1 MKDINER
8 IELLI
13 AEMNEICKI
22 EKLTYND
29 LIDYNLTKG
38 KILELFLNAFSEMYR
53 FQIGKDKIAK

>member
-13 AEMNEICKI
+13 SEMNEIGKI

-29 LIDYNLTKG
+29 LIDYNLT
-38 KILELFLNAFSEMYR
+38 NV
-53 FQIGKDKIAK
+53 

>member
-13 AEMNEICKI
+13 AEMNEIGKI

-29 LIDYNLTKG
+29 LIDYNLTKE
-38 KILELFLNAFSEMYR
+38 KILELFLSAFSEMYR
-53 FQIGKDKIAK
+53 FQIDKD